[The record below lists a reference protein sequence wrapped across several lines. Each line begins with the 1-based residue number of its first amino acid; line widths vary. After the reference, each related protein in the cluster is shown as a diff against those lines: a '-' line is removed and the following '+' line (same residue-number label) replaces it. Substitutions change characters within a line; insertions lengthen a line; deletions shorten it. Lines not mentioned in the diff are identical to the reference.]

1 MRKDLILPALSLA
14 GGAAGFALRRWQLSS
29 AFQPETGL
37 FVHGAPATYALLA
50 LTGLMTL
57 LFLLASLSLP
67 RRKDDNFLS
76 AFGCPQS
83 GFLTALT
90 AAGMLFLAAG
100 LLGVREGLEQLGQW
114 RSQLEPD
121 PYLLPHVL
129 SLILCALLALPG
141 GVALLLLGKASYR
154 NELPDSACRLAPVP
168 ALVGLVWL
176 FVTHLQ
182 HGTEP
187 VLMRYGFSLAAAA
200 LLMLAHYY
208 AAGFLYGRP
217 FRRRTAFC
225 ALLGACLGLISLA
238 DSPTFFIAALTL
250 AFALSA
256 LALSYPLL
264 HSSFGPPWPERM
276 PSGAEGEDMDTQA
289 DI

>member
-1 MRKDLILPALSLA
+1 MFPALSLA

-37 FVHGAPATYALLA
+37 FVHGAVATYALLA
-50 LTGLMTL
+50 LTALLLL
-57 LFLLASLSLP
+57 LFALLAFSIP
-67 RRKDDNFLS
+67 ARREEDGFLA

-83 GFLTALT
+83 GFLTVLT

-100 LLGVREGLEQLGQW
+100 LLGLREGLGHLEQW
-114 RSQLEPD
+114 RAQMEGD

-129 SLILCALLALPG
+129 ALILCALLALPSG
-141 GVALLLLGKASYR
+141 AALLLLGKAAYR
-154 NELPDSACRLAPVP
+154 GELSDNACRLSPLP
-168 ALVGLVWL
+168 ALAGLVWL

-225 ALLGACLGLISLA
+225 ALSGAALGLISLA
-238 DSPTFFIAALTL
+238 DSPTFFTAALTL
-250 AFALSA
+250 AFVLSA
-256 LALSYPLL
+256 LALAYPLL

-276 PSGAEGEDMDTQA
+276 PSGADKENGDTEHA
-289 DI
+289 S